1 VRISAIVV
9 REWKFAMV
17 YLVFGL
23 LLIAVSVINFGYWK
37 RMHRALAT
45 EIQRNS
51 EAVLS
56 ANSLLAELA
65 KLREERMVT
74 HNLLRDIMENEALI
88 RHTTSAMPDDER
100 VRLIKYR
107 KERRFELFG
116 ESLAA
121 LGEIKPVAVNWRK
134 GAHVG

>member
-1 VRISAIVV
+1 
-9 REWKFAMV
+9 ML
-17 YLVFGL
+17 YLVLGL
-23 LLIAVSVINFGYWK
+23 FLIAVSAANFGYWK
-37 RMHRALAT
+37 RMRRELAA
-45 EIQRNS
+45 EIQRSS
-51 EAVLS
+51 EASLS
-56 ANSLLAELA
+56 ANSLLTELV

-88 RHTTSAMPDDER
+88 RHSTSAMPDNER

-116 ESLAA
+116 ESLAV
-121 LGEIKPVAVNWRK
+121 LGEIKPVEVNWRK